1 MTHPLDTYPL
11 DFSQSDVQDV
21 RTALINAFDSP
32 DALQG
37 LLRQSGVR
45 TGSINLARAVDYVW
59 TDALAVARK
68 QDKLRVL
75 LSMAARDPNAAA
87 IRPLLDAL
95 VADTPTDSTD
105 STDPTDPT
113 GPADPTDPPG
123 RDPLAWKVDPADES
137 GLERVIGSESTLL
150 DISFLQ
156 RGLEVAAS
164 VCKLV
169 VVHGGKRFHGTGFH
183 IGKGTLLTNHHV
195 LYANGTPASSV
206 EAWFGYEQSF
216 DGGERVHTVV
226 PCDPASIVG
235 RADHDWA
242 VVRASDALPDEA
254 HPLPPTGP
262 LPAELDRV
270 YIVQH
275 PNGEVKKIGMVH
287 NVVTAVRQDVLQY
300 RTDTAGG
307 SSGSPVFDESW
318 RVVGLHHRWG
328 STTRAGRTD
337 YYNQGRRV
345 DRVVAGLEAEG
356 VGTPWVS

>member
-11 DFSQSDVQDV
+11 DFSESDVQDV
-21 RTALINAFDSP
+21 RTALINAYDSP
-32 DALQG
+32 DALKD

-75 LSMAARDPNAAA
+75 LSTAARDPNAAA

-95 VADTPTDSTD
+95 VAGTSTDSTD
-105 STDPTDPT
+105 STDSADTSDAA
-113 GPADPTDPPG
+113 GPDA
-123 RDPLAWKVDPADES
+123 LAWKVNPADET
-137 GLERVIGSESTLL
+137 GLERVIESESTLL
-150 DISFLQ
+150 DISFLE

-169 VVHGGKRFHGTGFH
+169 VVHGGKRFHGTAFH
-183 IGKGTLLTNHHV
+183 IGMGTLLTNHHV
-195 LYANGTPASSV
+195 LYAGGTPASSV

-235 RADHDWA
+235 SADHDWA
-242 VVRASDALPDEA
+242 VVRASDALPDDA
-254 HPLPPTGP
+254 RPLPPTGP
-262 LPAELDRV
+262 LPEELDRV

-287 NVVTAVRQDVLQY
+287 NVVTAVTDDVLQY

-328 STTRAGRTD
+328 STTRAGRTE

-345 DRVVAGLEAEG
+345 DRVVAGLEAKG

>member
-21 RTALINAFDSP
+21 RTALINAFDSA
-32 DALQG
+32 DALKD
-37 LLRQSGVR
+37 LLQQAGVR

-75 LSMAARDPNAAA
+75 LSTAARDPNAAA
-87 IRPLLDAL
+87 IRPLLDSL

-105 STDPTDPT
+105 TSDAAGSD
-113 GPADPTDPPG
+113 A
-123 RDPLAWKVDPADES
+123 LAWKVDPADES
-137 GLERVIGSESTLL
+137 GLERVIESESTLL
-150 DISFLQ
+150 DISFLE

-169 VVHGGKRFHGTGFH
+169 VVHGGRRFHGTGFH
-183 IGKGTLLTNHHV
+183 IGKGMLLTNHHV
-195 LYANGTPASSV
+195 LYAKGAPASSV
-206 EAWFGYEQSF
+206 EAWFGYEESF

-242 VVRASDALPDEA
+242 VVHASDALPDDA
-254 HPLPPTGP
+254 RPLPPTGP
-262 LPAELDRV
+262 LPDVLDRV

-275 PNGEVKKIGMVH
+275 PNGEVKKIGMAH
-287 NVVTAVRQDVLQY
+287 NVVTAVTDDVLQY

-318 RVVGLHHRWG
+318 RVVGLHHRWV
-328 STTRAGRTD
+328 STTRAGRTE